1 MTIKV
6 VVNESLDLEE
16 DSITF
21 NVRKITN
28 EVESLVCIVK
38 ESISE
43 KVKVYDRNT
52 VIFLDKSS
60 IVSFTI
66 VNKKVVVNTIDNEI
80 YTYKNTLKDVEE
92 NVTYS
97 SLLKISQSTIINTRH
112 VKCFETDFGGTLKV
126 VFNNNHHE
134 YISRRY
140 VKKVRKYFGV

>member
-1 MTIKV
+1 MTIKI
-6 VVNESLDLEE
+6 VVNEDQNLEE
-16 DSITF
+16 DTITF
-21 NVRKITN
+21 NVRKVTN
-28 EVESLVCIVK
+28 ETESLISIIK
-38 ESISE
+38 ESVSE

-52 VIFLDKSS
+52 VVFLDKSS

-66 VNKKVVVNTIDNEI
+66 VNKKVIVNTIDNEV

-126 VFNNNHHE
+126 VFKNNHYE